1 MKQKQLHKPY
11 RLVTMLLLV
20 MAILMPYGGA
30 WAQTQP
36 SEGDGSSE
44 HPFLINT
51 AEELKWYASY
61 VNGESGDNVVHTTA
75 CAKLMNNIDLST
87 VCGEGKGNWTPI
99 AKYGIYKY
107 NGEHHFDGVFDGNGH
122 TISNLYINDENGSNL
137 GLFGYIKP
145 TASSAP
151 ASVKNLKMAS
161 VQIVGESYIAAVSGS
176 GSGVTFENIE
186 VISGSIAGTR
196 NISGIS
202 SCVGNAKNCINR
214 ADVTA
219 SSMYAAGVIHYIGKV
234 SNCSNYGKITAGR
247 GLAGGIVSNG
257 DGFAKLTDCANYGD
271 IEITQPVANECGVGG
286 LLGYPWYVEI
296 SNCANFGNIYLK
308 AQSELVGVIVGKGL
322 LVKASGILANT
333 GNIYVGGTAQ
343 TDVPVLQSGISWEDN
358 KVNNTANCLTPTAEQ
373 LTSGWLAWQLQLN
386 CGIQTWGQNISADP
400 KDAYPVIGG
409 SVLYAEGSCTDDLS
423 AATSFSNNPGVVTHN
438 LTHHDEVLATCVADG
453 TIEYWSCADCGK
465 QWSDGSRQHIVTDL
479 KVKALGHDFND
490 QNECTRCG
498 AKLCSEGHTKDLQV
512 DAVEATCTTAG
523 NIGYYHC
530 SVCNKYYNT
539 ETNEQI
545 EENSWIIPTKEH
557 TTDHVSAQAA
567 TCSKMGN
574 HEYWYC
580 SDCDTYFKEE
590 ACENAY
596 TDDAVAGTGVW
607 IKKIPHTLPADFDK
621 DGLKY
626 CSVCGH
632 IEGEAPTLVTDEAS
646 KFNGYYALSK
656 AGHLVWLHNQVQVY
670 DAATDT
676 YPNESIK
683 CYLANSISFKDVCHP
698 ADAANSVE
706 EASWN
711 PIGDS
716 NSFKGI
722 FDGNGHTVSD
732 LYINSSGYNLGL
744 FGQVAGAEI
753 KNVIVQGNVT
763 GFYEEAN
770 SQSGQYVGLVL
781 GIGSSGVKL
790 ENCESRGSVT
800 GYKFVGGIVGLV
812 PSSGGT
818 ITMCTNRAT
827 VKNYSGQSGEHFGGI
842 VGSGCGLSLCANYA
856 DITTE
861 SDNVGGLAGVLS
873 TDSNRKGM
881 NNCMNVGNVIGKQNV
896 GGLAGSCYAANNVN
910 NYSTGRVEATN
921 RCAGLL
927 VGDYGNDPSKAF
939 ANTYYVKEGQVVEN
953 GTTTAGRYYGGS
965 NTITA
970 PAQAVPQADV
980 ASGKLANLLASV
992 NNTWGQDL
1000 EQENTYPVLNGKA
1013 VYFSGSKLCNG
1024 HLLSEAYTNDKAKE
1038 TTTPAH
1044 SQEYDADG
1052 FCTVCHESR
1061 ELHGTGTAD
1070 DPFLISSVA
1079 QLEYLR
1085 DQSNLGNGQ
1094 ITAHAKLVNDIDLAY
1109 ASASSWIPVSKSN
1122 AFAGT
1127 FDGNGHCIKNLYSS
1141 FYQGG
1146 YVGLF
1151 GFVDGGTIKNLTVEG
1166 IIESSCVD
1174 QGMIAGY
1181 SYGGNYYNCVAKGR
1195 INTSGSADY
1204 VGGITGWVTRKSS
1217 SVTVVRGCASYVD
1230 IVSTGTFAGG
1240 IIGKSNNSIIME
1252 ACANYGNVTG
1262 KINVGGLMGYTD
1274 PKTDSRITNCYVG
1287 SCKVRGT
1294 ETNPNVFLTCYEPSG
1309 SLSNFDKVFYSKDAK
1324 VFASADATEPEDL
1337 ASRIAYGEYNTSSA
1351 FVGLSAEQIA
1361 GGEAT
1366 YRLNNETT
1374 VSPVWTQDLN
1384 QANSQPEL
1392 NGDAALYTVYPMGYR
1407 HGSTVLSFSNNQ
1419 DDENTLHL
1427 EADNNGSHDKA
1438 FSYVSDGYQ
1447 SCTHSAT
1454 CRECGLIV
1462 ESEACSRDNDICTK
1476 CNYGDLFELA
1486 DGVTYTL
1493 ANGAEVYELNYARNF
1508 GGTNWTTW
1516 YVPFELKL
1524 TPELCKKYAFSRI
1537 NNVHQ
1542 YDDDNDGVADRTIV
1556 ESFNQAEGVTLKAN
1570 YPYLVRALT
1579 DADKKM
1585 TINLTE
1591 VALAKAE
1598 SKHIDCMSVDNTYT
1612 FTGIYNGMGDGG
1624 NTPNSPLSLF
1634 DNSVGNKWLNFHSLP
1649 AQRHHLVITPRDGS
1663 AQTVAPA
1670 RIMLQ
1675 VIGDET
1681 ATGIVNIYSYDK
1693 RSSETYD
1700 LSGRR
1705 VSSSQRGLLI
1715 KNGKKVFVK

>member
-1 MKQKQLHKPY
+1 M
-11 RLVTMLLLV
+11 
-20 MAILMPYGGA
+20 GGA

-44 HPFLINT
+44 HPFLITT

-61 VNGESGDNVVHTTA
+61 VDGESGDNVVHNTA
-75 CAKLMNNIDLST
+75 CAQLVKDIDLST

-99 AKYGIYKY
+99 AKYDIYGLTSSNK
-107 NGEHHFDGVFDGNGH
+107 FDGVFDGNGH
-122 TISNLYINDENGSNL
+122 TISNLYIDQNGSKL
-137 GLFGYIKP
+137 GLFGCIMP
-145 TASSAP
+145 TTSSTS
-151 ASVKNLKMAS
+151 ASVKNLKMAN
-161 VQIVGESYIAAVSGS
+161 VQIVGDEYCAAVCGY
-176 GSGVTFENIE
+176 GIGGTFENIE
-186 VISGSIAGTR
+186 VLSGSIASYTKAY
-196 NISGIS
+196 GIAGCS
-202 SCVGNAKNCINR
+202 GNAKNCINR
-214 ADVTA
+214 ANVTA
-219 SSMYAAGVIHYIGKV
+219 KRTYAAGVINNIRDEV
-234 SNCSNYGKITAGR
+234 SNCSNYGKITAEI
-247 GLAGGIVSNG
+247 GLAGGIVVKSNG
-257 DGFAKLTDCANYGD
+257 STQLINCANYGD
-271 IEITQPVANECGVGG
+271 IVITGNVSDKVGG
-286 LLGYPWYVEI
+286 LVAAPWNLVI

-308 AQSELVGVIVGKGL
+308 EQSELVGVIVGTDQL
-322 LVKASGILANT
+322 SKASGILPNT
-333 GNIYVGGTAQ
+333 GNIYVDDIAQ
-343 TDVPVLQSGISWEDN
+343 TDVPVLQTGITWFNGNVD
-358 KVNNTANCLTPTAEQ
+358 NTANCLTPTAEQ
-373 LTSGWLAWQLQLN
+373 LASGWLAWQLQQN
-386 CGIQTWGQNISADP
+386 CSTQTWGQNISTDP
-400 KDAYPVIGG
+400 KDECPVIGG
-409 SVLYAEGSCTDDLS
+409 SVLYAVGSCTDIQ
-423 AATSFSNNPGVVTHN
+423 FSNVSGVVTH
-438 LTHHDEVLATCVADG
+438 
-453 TIEYWSCADCGK
+453 
-465 QWSDGSRQHIVTDL
+465 DL
-479 KVKALGHDFND
+479 RHN
-490 QNECTRCG
+490 N
-498 AKLCSEGHTKDLQV
+498 
-512 DAVEATCTTAG
+512 AV
-523 NIGYYHC
+523 
-530 SVCNKYYNT
+530 S
-539 ETNEQI
+539 
-545 EENSWIIPTKEH
+545 
-557 TTDHVSAQAA
+557 A
-567 TCSKMGN
+567 TCSHKGS

-580 SDCDTYFKEE
+580 SDCETYFKEE
-590 ACENAY
+590 TCETSY
-596 TDDAVAGTGVW
+596 TDDAVAETGVW
-607 IKKIPHTLPADFDK
+607 IEKIPHTLPADFDK
-621 DGLKY
+621 NGLKY

-670 DAATDT
+670 DAASET

-683 CYLANSISFKDVCHP
+683 CYLANDISLKDVCHP
-698 ADAANSVE
+698 ADAANSVA
-706 EASWN
+706 EANWN

-716 NSFKGI
+716 HPFKGI

-744 FGQVAGAEI
+744 FGQVDGAEI
-753 KNVIVQGNVT
+753 KNVTVQGNVT
-763 GFYEEAN
+763 GFYDEGN
-770 SQSGQYVGLVL
+770 SLSGQYVGLVL
-781 GIGSSGVKL
+781 GVGTSNTKL
-790 ENCESRGSVT
+790 ENCESVGSVA
-800 GYKFVGGIVGLV
+800 GYKNVGGIAGIV
-812 PSSGGT
+812 PNGGT

-827 VKNYSGQSGEHFGGI
+827 VTGLGQNSEYVGGI
-842 VGSGCGLSLCANYA
+842 VGYGQGFSLCANFA
-856 DITTE
+856 DITSE
-861 SDNVGGLAGVLS
+861 GSSVGGLAGQLNPNS
-873 TDSNRKGM
+873 QGRGM
-881 NNCMNVGNVIGKQNV
+881 SDCMNVGNVIGKQYV
-896 GGLAGSCYAANNVN
+896 GGLAGECFANNNVN
-910 NYSTGRVEATN
+910 NYSIGHVGATN
-921 RCAGLL
+921 QYAGLL
-927 VGDYGNDPSKAF
+927 VGMYGNNPSTAF
-939 ANTYYVKEGQVVEN
+939 ANTYYVKKAPVVEN
-953 GTTTAGRYYGGS
+953 GTITAGQYCGHSS
-965 NTITA
+965 NPISA
-970 PAQAVPQADV
+970 PAQAVNQADV

-992 NNTWGQDL
+992 NSTWGQDL
-1000 EQENTYPVLNGKA
+1000 LDQENTYPVLNGKA

-1061 ELHGTGTAD
+1061 VLHGTGIVD

-1085 DQSNLGNGQ
+1085 DQSNMGSRK

-1109 ASASSWIPVSKSN
+1109 ASASDWIPISKSN
-1122 AFAGT
+1122 SNGFAGT

-1141 FYQGG
+1141 LNQGG

-1151 GFVDGGTIKNLTVEG
+1151 GCVYGGTIKNLTVEG
-1166 IIESSCVD
+1166 VIESSCSN
-1174 QGMIAGY
+1174 QGMIAGC

-1195 INTSGSADY
+1195 INTSGSY
-1204 VGGITGWVTRKSS
+1204 FVGGIAGNISKSGS
-1217 SVTVVRGCASYVD
+1217 SNPVVQGCASYVD
-1230 IVSTGTFAGG
+1230 IVSTGTYTAGLVGMASNG
-1240 IIGKSNNSIIME
+1240 INME

-1262 KINVGGLMGYTD
+1262 TANVGGLMGYYN
-1274 PKTDSRITNCYVG
+1274 PNSESHITNCYVG
-1287 SCKVRGT
+1287 SCEVRG
-1294 ETNPNVFLTCYEPSG
+1294 EGANVFLTCFEYNS
-1309 SLSNFDKVFYSKDAK
+1309 SSSCLSNYEKVFYSKDAK
-1324 VFASADATEPEDL
+1324 VFASADATEPEVL
-1337 ASRIAYGEYNTSSA
+1337 ASRIAPGESNTSSA
-1351 FVGLSAEQIA
+1351 FVGFSTQLVA

-1366 YRLNNETT
+1366 YLMNNETT
-1374 VSPVWTQDLN
+1374 ASPVWTQDLS
-1384 QANSQPEL
+1384 QTNSQPEL
-1392 NGDAALYTVYPMGYR
+1392 NGDAALYTVYKMGYR
-1407 HGSTVLSFSNNQ
+1407 HGSILLSFSNNQ

-1486 DGVTYTL
+1486 DGVAYTL
-1493 ANGAEVYELNYARNF
+1493 ANGAEVGELNYARNF

-1516 YVPFELKL
+1516 YVPFELTL
-1524 TPELCKKYAFSRI
+1524 TPELCQKYAFSRI

-1585 TINLTE
+1585 TITLNN
-1591 VALAKAE
+1591 VDLAKAE

-1663 AQTVAPA
+1663 TQTVAPA

-1681 ATGIVNIYSYDK
+1681 TTGIVNIYSYDK

-1705 VSSSQRGLLI
+1705 VSSNQRGLLI

>member
-1 MKQKQLHKPY
+1 MKQKQLHKPN
-11 RLVTMLLLV
+11 RLVTLLLLV

-61 VNGESGDNVVHTTA
+61 VNGESGDNVVHSTA
-75 CAKLMNNIDLST
+75 CAQLVKDIDLST

-99 AKYGIYKY
+99 AKFGIYERLSSNK
-107 NGEHHFDGVFDGNGH
+107 FDGVFDGNGH
-122 TISNLYINDENGSNL
+122 TISNLYINDENGSKL
-137 GLFGYIKP
+137 GLFGYIYP
-145 TASSAP
+145 TMQKT
-151 ASVKNLKMAS
+151 SVKNLKMRN
-161 VQIVGESYIAAVSGS
+161 VQIVGKEYCAAVCGC
-176 GSGVTFENIE
+176 GIAVTLENIE
-186 VISGSIAGTR
+186 VISGSIAGFR
-196 NISGIS
+196 DIYGISGCGGS
-202 SCVGNAKNCINR
+202 ARNCINR
-214 ADVTA
+214 ANVTVERT
-219 SSMYAAGVIHYIGKV
+219 YAAGIISNITGEV
-234 SNCSNYGKITAGR
+234 SNCSNYGKITAGKGR
-247 GLAGGIVSNG
+247 AGGIAAGSNG
-257 DGFAKLTDCANYGD
+257 FTQLINCANYG
-271 IEITQPVANECGVGG
+271 EIHVTGTVNGTDYAVGG
-286 LLGYPWYVEI
+286 LLGYPWNIEI

-308 AQSELVGVIVGKGL
+308 EQSDIVGVIVGTAKL
-322 LVKASGILANT
+322 KKASGILANT
-333 GNIYVGGTAQ
+333 GNIYVNGTAQ
-343 TDVPVLQSGISWEDN
+343 ADVPVLQTGISWYKDN
-358 KVNNTANCLTPTAEQ
+358 VDNTANCITPTAEQ
-373 LTSGWLAWQLQLN
+373 LASGWLAWQLQLN

-400 KDAYPVIGG
+400 KDAYPVIDG
-409 SVLYAEGSCTDDLS
+409 SMLYAEGSCTDDLS
-423 AATSFSNNPGVVTHN
+423 AATSFSNDPGVVTHN
-438 LTHHDEVLATCVADG
+438 LTHHDAVLATCVADG
-453 TIEYWSCADCGK
+453 TIEYWSCSDCGK
-465 QWSDGSRQHIVTDL
+465 QWSDESRQHIVTDL
-479 KVKALGHDFND
+479 TAKALGHDY
-490 QNECTRCG
+490 
-498 AKLCSEGHTKDLQV
+498 
-512 DAVEATCTTAG
+512 
-523 NIGYYHC
+523 I
-530 SVCNKYYNT
+530 
-539 ETNEQI
+539 
-545 EENSWIIPTKEH
+545 
-557 TTDHVSAQAA
+557 
-567 TCSKMGN
+567 
-574 HEYWYC
+574 
-580 SDCDTYFKEE
+580 
-590 ACENAY
+590 
-596 TDDAVAGTGVW
+596 
-607 IKKIPHTLPADFDK
+607 PADFDK
-621 DGLKY
+621 NGLKY

-632 IEGEAPTLVTDEAS
+632 VEAEAPTLVAEETSE
-646 KFNGYYALSK
+646 FNGYYALSK

-683 CYLANSISFKDVCHP
+683 CYLANSISLKDVCHP

-711 PIGDS
+711 PIGGS
-716 NSFKGI
+716 HPFKGI

-744 FGQVAGAEI
+744 FGQVDGAEI
-753 KNVIVQGNVT
+753 KNVTVQGNVT
-763 GFYEEAN
+763 GFYEEGN

-781 GIGSSGVKL
+781 GVGTSNTKL
-790 ENCESRGSVT
+790 ENCESVGSVA
-800 GYKFVGGIVGLV
+800 GYKNVGGIAGIV
-812 PSSGGT
+812 PNGGT

-827 VKNYSGQSGEHFGGI
+827 VTGLGQNSEYVGGI
-842 VGSGCGLSLCANYA
+842 VGYGQGFSLCANFA
-856 DITTE
+856 DITSE
-861 SDNVGGLAGVLS
+861 GSSVGGLAGQLNPNS
-873 TDSNRKGM
+873 QGQGM
-881 NNCMNVGNVIGKQNV
+881 SDCMNVGNVIGKQNV
-896 GGLAGSCYAANNVN
+896 GGLAGSCYAPNNVN

-921 RCAGLL
+921 RYAGLL
-927 VGDYGNDPSKAF
+927 VGGYGNDPSKAF
-939 ANTYYVKEGQVVEN
+939 KNTYYVKEGQVVEN

-965 NTITA
+965 NTISA
-970 PAQAVPQADV
+970 PAEAVYQADV

-1000 EQENTYPVLNGKA
+1000 EQENAYPVLNGKA

-1024 HLLSEAYTNDKAKE
+1024 HLLSEAYTNDE
-1038 TTTPAH
+1038 TQKTVTPAH
-1044 SQEYDADG
+1044 SQEYVDGG

-1061 ELHGTGTAD
+1061 VLHGTGIVD

-1085 DQSNLGNGQ
+1085 DQSNMGSGK

-1109 ASASSWIPVSKSN
+1109 ASASNWIPVSKSN
-1122 AFAGT
+1122 SNGFAGT

-1141 FYQGG
+1141 FNQGG

-1151 GFVDGGTIKNLTVEG
+1151 GYVYGGTIKNLTVEG
-1166 IIESSCVD
+1166 VIESPCSN

-1195 INTSGSADY
+1195 INTSGSY
-1204 VGGITGWVTRKSS
+1204 FVGGIAGNISKSGS
-1217 SVTVVRGCASYVD
+1217 SNPVVQGCASYVD
-1230 IVSTGTFAGG
+1230 IVSTGTYTAGLVGMAGNG
-1240 IIGKSNNSIIME
+1240 INME

-1262 KINVGGLMGYTD
+1262 TANVGGLMGYYN
-1274 PKTDSRITNCYVG
+1274 PNSESHITNCYVG
-1287 SCKVRGT
+1287 SCEVRG
-1294 ETNPNVFLTCYEPSG
+1294 EGANVFLTCFEYDS
-1309 SLSNFDKVFYSKDAK
+1309 SSSCLSNYEKVFYSKDAK
-1324 VFASADATEPEDL
+1324 VFASADATEPEVL
-1337 ASRIAYGEYNTSSA
+1337 ASRIAPGESNTSSA

-1486 DGVTYTL
+1486 DGVAYTL

-1585 TINLTE
+1585 NITLTE
-1591 VALAKAE
+1591 VELAKAE

-1670 RIMLQ
+1670 RIILQ

-1681 ATGIVNIYSYDK
+1681 ATGIVNIYSHDK

-1705 VSSSQRGLLI
+1705 VSSNKRGLLI

>member
-30 WAQTQP
+30 RAQTQP

-44 HPFLINT
+44 HPFLITT

-61 VNGESGDNVVHTTA
+61 VNGESGDNVVHNTA
-75 CAKLMNNIDLST
+75 CAQLVKDIDLST

-99 AKYGIYKY
+99 AKYDIYGLTSSNK
-107 NGEHHFDGVFDGNGH
+107 FDGVFDGNGH
-122 TISNLYINDENGSNL
+122 TISNLYIDQNGSKL
-137 GLFGYIKP
+137 GLFGCIMP
-145 TASSAP
+145 TTSSTS
-151 ASVKNLKMAS
+151 ASVKNLKMAN
-161 VQIVGESYIAAVSGS
+161 VQIVGDEYCAAVCGY
-176 GSGVTFENIE
+176 GIGGTFENIE
-186 VISGSIAGTR
+186 VLSGSIASYTKAY
-196 NISGIS
+196 GIAGCS
-202 SCVGNAKNCINR
+202 GNAKNCINR
-214 ADVTA
+214 ANVTA
-219 SSMYAAGVIHYIGKV
+219 KRTYAAGVINNIRDEV
-234 SNCSNYGKITAGR
+234 SNCSNYGKITAEI
-247 GLAGGIVSNG
+247 GLAGGIVVKSNG
-257 DGFAKLTDCANYGD
+257 STQLINCANYGD
-271 IEITQPVANECGVGG
+271 IVITGNVSDKVGG
-286 LLGYPWYVEI
+286 LVAAPWNLVI

-308 AQSELVGVIVGKGL
+308 EQSELVGVIVGTDQL
-322 LVKASGILANT
+322 SKASGILANT
-333 GNIYVGGTAQ
+333 GNIYVDDIAQ
-343 TDVPVLQSGISWEDN
+343 TDVPVLQTGITWFNGNVD
-358 KVNNTANCLTPTAEQ
+358 NTANCLTPTAEQ
-373 LTSGWLAWQLQLN
+373 LASGWLTWQLQQN
-386 CGIQTWGQNISADP
+386 CSTQTWGQNVSAEP

-409 SVLYAEGSCTDDLS
+409 SVLYAVGSCIDIQ
-423 AATSFSNNPGVVTHN
+423 FSNVSGVVTHS
-438 LTHHDEVLATCVADG
+438 LTH
-453 TIEYWSCADCGK
+453 
-465 QWSDGSRQHIVTDL
+465 
-479 KVKALGHDFND
+479 N
-490 QNECTRCG
+490 G
-498 AKLCSEGHTKDLQV
+498 A
-512 DAVEATCTTAG
+512 
-523 NIGYYHC
+523 
-530 SVCNKYYNT
+530 
-539 ETNEQI
+539 
-545 EENSWIIPTKEH
+545 
-557 TTDHVSAQAA
+557 VSA
-567 TCSKMGN
+567 TCSQKGN

-580 SDCDTYFKEE
+580 SDCKTYFKE
-590 ACENAY
+590 AICENAY
-596 TDDAVAGTGVW
+596 TADADAKTGVW
-607 IKKIPHTLPADFDK
+607 IEMIPHTLPIDFDEN
-621 DGLKY
+621 GLKY

-632 IEGEAPTLVTDEAS
+632 VVEVEAPTLVADAAS

-656 AGHLVWLHNQVQVY
+656 AAHLVWLHNQVQVY
-670 DAATDT
+670 DAETKT
-676 YPNESIK
+676 YPYESIK
-683 CYLANSISFKDVCHP
+683 CYLANGISLKAVCHP
-698 ADAANSVE
+698 ADAANSVA

-711 PIGDS
+711 PIGDK
-716 NSFKGI
+716 NPFKGI

-732 LYINSSGYNLGL
+732 LYINNSGNTLGL
-744 FGQVAGAEI
+744 FGLVDGAEI

-763 GFYEEAN
+763 GFYEEGN

-800 GYKFVGGIVGLV
+800 GYKYVGGIVGLV

-827 VKNYSGQSGEHFGGI
+827 VKNYSGQSGKYFGGI
-842 VGSGCGLSLCANYA
+842 VGRGSGLSLCANYA

-861 SDNVGGLAGVLS
+861 SNNVGGLAGVLS

-881 NNCMNVGNVIGKQNV
+881 NNCMNVGNVKGKQNV
-896 GGLAGSCYAANNVN
+896 GGLVGNCCAANNVN
-910 NYSTGRVEATN
+910 NYSSGRVEATSQY
-921 RCAGLL
+921 AGLL
-927 VGDYGNDPSKAF
+927 VGTYTNNPSAAF
-939 ANTYYVKEGQVVEN
+939 ENTYYVKKAPVVEN
-953 GTTTAGRYYGGS
+953 GTITAGQYCGHSS
-965 NTITA
+965 NPITA
-970 PAQAVPQADV
+970 PAQAVNQADV

-992 NNTWGQDL
+992 NSTWGQDL
-1000 EQENTYPVLNGKA
+1000 LDQENTYPVLNGKA

-1061 ELHGTGTAD
+1061 VLHGTGIAE
-1070 DPFLISSVA
+1070 DPYLISSVE

-1085 DQSNLGNGQ
+1085 DQSNMGSRK
-1094 ITAHAKLVNDIDLAY
+1094 ITAHAKLVNDIDLSY
-1109 ASASSWIPVSKSN
+1109 ASASSWIPVSKSYSN
-1122 AFAGT
+1122 GFAGT

-1141 FYQGG
+1141 FNQDS

-1151 GFVDGGTIKNLTVEG
+1151 GCVNGGTIKNLTVEG
-1166 IIESSCVD
+1166 VIESSCSN

-1181 SYGGNYYNCVAKGR
+1181 SVDANYYNCVVKGR
-1195 INTSGSADY
+1195 ITTNGSSY
-1204 VGGITGWVTRKSS
+1204 FVGGIAGNISNFGSS
-1217 SVTVVRGCASYVD
+1217 NPVVQGCASYVD
-1230 IVSTGTFAGG
+1230 IVSTGTYTAGLVGMASNG
-1240 IIGKSNNSIIME
+1240 INME

-1262 KINVGGLMGYTD
+1262 TANVGALMGYYN
-1274 PKTDSRITNCYVG
+1274 PNSESHITNCYVG
-1287 SCKVRGT
+1287 SCEVRG
-1294 ETNPNVFLTCYEPSG
+1294 EGANVFLTCFEDES
-1309 SLSNFDKVFYSKDAK
+1309 SSSCLSNYEKVFYSKDAK
-1324 VFASADATEPEDL
+1324 VFASADATEPEVL
-1337 ASRIAYGEYNTSSA
+1337 ASRIAPGESNTSSA
-1351 FVGLSAEQIA
+1351 FVGFSAQQVA

-1366 YRLNNETT
+1366 YIMNNSTT
-1374 VSPVWTQDLN
+1374 SSPVWTQDLS

-1392 NGDAALYTVYPMGYR
+1392 NGNAAFHTVYKMGYA
-1407 HGSTVLSFSNNQ
+1407 HGSTALSFSNNQ
-1419 DDENTLHL
+1419 NKENTLHAV
-1427 EADNNGSHDKA
+1427 ADNHGSHDKA
-1438 FSYVSDGYQ
+1438 VSYVSDGYGTY
-1447 SCTHSAT
+1447 THTAT
-1454 CRECGLIV
+1454 CRECGLV
-1462 ESEACSRDNDICTK
+1462 VSEACSRDNDICTK

-1486 DGVTYTL
+1486 DGVAYTL
-1493 ANGAEVYELNYARNF
+1493 AKGAEVGELNYARNF

-1524 TPELCKKYAFSRI
+1524 TPELCQKYAFSRI

-1579 DADKKM
+1579 DADKEM
-1585 TINLTE
+1585 IITLNN
-1591 VALAKAE
+1591 VDLAKAE

-1681 ATGIVNIYSYDK
+1681 ATGIVNIYGYDK

-1705 VSSSQRGLLI
+1705 VSSNQRGLLI

>member
-1 MKQKQLHKPY
+1 M
-11 RLVTMLLLV
+11 
-20 MAILMPYGGA
+20 GGA
-30 WAQTQP
+30 WAQTRP
-36 SEGDGSSE
+36 SVGDGSSE
-44 HPFLINT
+44 SPFLINT

-61 VNGESGDNVVHTTA
+61 VNGESGDNVVHSTA
-75 CAKLMNNIDLST
+75 CAQLVKDIDLST
-87 VCGEGKGNWTPI
+87 VCGKGKGNWTPI
-99 AKYGIYKY
+99 AKYDVYK
-107 NGEHHFDGVFDGNGH
+107 GGGKKFDGVFDGNGH
-122 TISNLYINDENGSNL
+122 TISNLYINNKRGGYL
-137 GLFGYIKP
+137 GLFGYMP
-145 TASSAP
+145 TTSSTS
-151 ASVKNLKMAS
+151 ASVKNLKMAN
-161 VQIVGESYIAAVSGS
+161 VQIVGDQNIAAVCGS
-176 GSGVTFENIE
+176 GKNVTVENIE
-186 VISGSIAGTR
+186 VISGSITGSYF
-196 NISGIS
+196 ICGIIGCGGS
-202 SCVGNAKNCINR
+202 ARNCINR
-214 ADVTA
+214 ADVTG
-219 SSMYAAGVIHYIGKV
+219 SGTYVSGIIQTINDKV
-234 SNCSNYGKITAGR
+234 SNCSNYGKITTGK
-247 GLAGGIVSNG
+247 GPAGGIACINKESN
-257 DGFAKLTDCANYGD
+257 KLTDCANYGD
-271 IEITQPVANECGVGG
+271 IYVTGTLGNSSGSAVGG
-286 LLGYPWYVEI
+286 LLGDPSNLEI
-296 SNCANFGNIYLK
+296 SNCANFGNIYLTE
-308 AQSELVGVIVGKGL
+308 QSELVGVIVGTHQLK
-322 LVKASGILANT
+322 KASGILANT
-333 GNIYVGGTAQ
+333 GNVYVNNVAQ
-343 TDVPVLQSGISWEDN
+343 ADVPVLQSGITWYID
-358 KVNNTANCLTPTAEQ
+358 KVDNTAKCLTPTAEQ
-373 LTSGWLAWQLQLN
+373 IASGWLAWQLQQN
-386 CGIQTWGQNISADP
+386 CSTQTWGQNISTDP
-400 KDAYPVIGG
+400 KDECPVIGG
-409 SVLYAEGSCTDDLS
+409 SVVYAVGSCTDIQ
-423 AATSFSNNPGVVTHN
+423 FSNDPGVVTHN
-438 LTHHDEVLATCVADG
+438 LTH
-453 TIEYWSCADCGK
+453 
-465 QWSDGSRQHIVTDL
+465 
-479 KVKALGHDFND
+479 N
-490 QNECTRCG
+490 G
-498 AKLCSEGHTKDLQV
+498 A
-512 DAVEATCTTAG
+512 
-523 NIGYYHC
+523 
-530 SVCNKYYNT
+530 
-539 ETNEQI
+539 
-545 EENSWIIPTKEH
+545 
-557 TTDHVSAQAA
+557 VSA
-567 TCSKMGN
+567 TCSKKGN

-580 SDCDTYFKEE
+580 SDCKKYFKEE

-596 TDDAVAGTGVW
+596 TDDAVAETGVW
-607 IKKIPHTLPADFDK
+607 IEKIPHTVPADFDEN
-621 DGLKY
+621 GLKY

-632 IEGEAPTLVTDEAS
+632 VEAEVPTVVADEAS

-656 AGHLVWLHNQVQVY
+656 AGHLVWLYNQVQVY
-670 DAATDT
+670 DETSET

-683 CYLANSISFKDVCHP
+683 CYLANDISLKDVCHP
-698 ADAANSVE
+698 ADDANGVA

-711 PIGDS
+711 PIGD
-716 NSFKGI
+716 NNLFKGI

-827 VKNYSGQSGEHFGGI
+827 VKNYSGQSGEYFGGI

-873 TDSNRKGM
+873 SDSNWKGM
-881 NNCMNVGNVIGKQNV
+881 NNCMNVGNVKGKQNV
-896 GGLAGSCYAANNVN
+896 GGLVGNCGAAQNVN
-910 NYSTGRVEATN
+910 NYSIGRVEATSQY
-921 RCAGLL
+921 AGLL
-927 VGDYGNDPSKAF
+927 VGTYTNNPSTAF
-939 ANTYYVKEGQVVEN
+939 EKTYYVEEGFVVEN
-953 GTTTAGRYYGGS
+953 GTTVAGRYCGNSQSG
-965 NTITA
+965 TITA
-970 PAQAVPQADV
+970 PVEAVPQADV
-980 ASGKLANLLASV
+980 ASGKLATMLASV
-992 NNTWGQDL
+992 NSTWGQDL
-1000 EQENTYPVLNGKA
+1000 EQENSYPVLNGKA
-1013 VYFSGSKLCNG
+1013 VYFSGRILCNG
-1024 HLLSEAYTNDKAKE
+1024 HLLSEAYTNDIAQASP

-1044 SQEYDADG
+1044 STEYENGG

-1061 ELHGTGTAD
+1061 DLHGTGTAYN
-1070 DPFLISSVA
+1070 PFLISNVA

-1085 DQSNLGNGQ
+1085 DQSNVGSGK
-1094 ITAHAKLVNDIDLAY
+1094 ITAHAKLVNDIDLVY
-1109 ASASSWIPVSKSN
+1109 ASVPSWIPVSKSN

-1141 FYQGG
+1141 SCEGS

-1151 GFVDGGTIKNLTVEG
+1151 GYVDGGTIKNLTVEG
-1166 IIESSCVD
+1166 VIESSCNN

-1181 SYGGNYYNCVAKGR
+1181 SASAKYNNCVAKGR
-1195 INTSGSADY
+1195 INAKNGSGC
-1204 VGGITGWVTRKSS
+1204 VGGIIGRTSIN
-1217 SVTVVRGCASYVD
+1217 SVVQGCASYVD
-1230 IVSTGTFAGG
+1230 IVSTSTFSGG
-1240 IIGKSNNSIIME
+1240 LIGNTNNSIIME
-1252 ACANYGNVTG
+1252 ACANYGNVMG
-1262 KINVGGLMGYTD
+1262 EGYVGGLMGIIS
-1274 PKTDSRITNCYVG
+1274 PQNESSITNCYIG
-1287 SCKVRGT
+1287 ACEVRGT
-1294 ETNPNVFLTCYEPSG
+1294 GANVFLTCLEPSG
-1309 SLSNFDKVFYSKDAK
+1309 KISKFEKVFYSKGAK
-1324 VFASADATEPEDL
+1324 VFVSADATEPEDL
-1337 ASRIAYGEYNTSSA
+1337 ASRIGFGEYNTSSA

-1374 VSPVWTQDLN
+1374 ASPVWTQDLN

-1486 DGVTYTL
+1486 DGVAYTL

-1579 DADKKM
+1579 DADKEM
-1585 TINLTE
+1585 IITLTD

-1612 FTGIYNGMGDGG
+1612 FTGIYNEMGEGG

-1681 ATGIVNIYSYDK
+1681 ATGIVNIYSHDK

-1705 VSSSQRGLLI
+1705 VSSNQRGLLI